1 MKSMT
6 PPRFAHWLLTQLHP
20 DETLE
25 EVEGDLG
32 ELYTYWYERSG
43 KIQATLWYLLNVVSV
58 LPPFVRRRKPKQ
70 SPYRQDVSSLQPT
83 MIRNYL
89 KIAWRNLTKNKV
101 YSVINIGGLAVGMAV
116 AMLIGLW
123 IYDELTFN
131 QYHQNYSRIAQ
142 VMRHEWFDGKKE
154 TGGQSS
160 PMPLGTELRAA
171 FGDEFDY
178 VVLSTKPV
186 NYIIASGDAKFNQ
199 SGRFMQAD
207 APELLTLRMVQGSRA
222 GLHDLNTILLA
233 ETLAKKL
240 FGDGN
245 PINRI
250 VTIDT
255 QVNVKVIGVY
265 EDLPISSDF
274 RETAYIAPF
283 RLYGS
288 LNSWVKDA
296 RDNWGDNSFPIYVQI
311 APNKTFEQVSARIKG
326 AMLPHLK
333 AEKAASKPE
342 VFLHPM
348 PNWHLFSTFENGLS
362 ITSEPMKYVLFYGV
376 IGLFV
381 LLLACINFTNL
392 STARSEKRA
401 KEVGIRKAVGSV
413 RAQLTSQFLSE
424 SVLVSMVAFG
434 ICLGLVQLALPWFN
448 RVADKQIVILW
459 ANPIFW
465 LVCIAFALFT
475 ALLSGS
481 YPAFYLS
488 SLQPVQTLKGLYS
501 SGSLSGWHSAVAS
514 RKVLVVFQFTIST
527 ALIIGTASV
536 YQQIQLAKNRP
547 VGYDRSGLLSF
558 PENGFLGKEDVIRN
572 ELLRTGVVAEV
583 AESAYPLTNEGSNNT
598 GFDWRG
604 KTPSMNDDFGTIR
617 ISGEYGKAVGW
628 QFVAGRDFSRKL
640 RSDSSGL
647 IINESAM
654 KAMGL
659 QQPIGEQVR
668 SEHWQKG
675 TYTILGVVK
684 DMVMASPFERVRPTI
699 FSIRGGKRWMLV
711 KIDAHVSLHA
721 ALPKLEA
728 AFKTIVPDVPFDYK
742 FADEEYALKFAVEER
757 IGKLAS
763 FFTILAIFISCL
775 GLFGLASFMAE
786 RRTKEIGIRKVLG
799 ASALTIWRLLSEEF
813 VLLVLTAFAIATP
826 TAYYFLSNWLQKYE
840 YHTHISWWVFAGSG
854 IGTLTITLLT
864 VSYQSIKA
872 ALVNPVKSLR
882 SE

>member
-1 MKSMT
+1 MNVSNG
-6 PPRFAHWLLTQLHP
+6 PPRFAHWLLTRLHP
-20 DETLE
+20 NDTLE
-25 EVEGDLG
+25 EVEGDLD
-32 ELYTYWYERSG
+32 ELYTYWHERAG
-43 KIQATLWYLLNVVSV
+43 RTQATLRYLLNVVSV
-58 LPPFVRRRKPKQ
+58 LPPFVRRRKRELYHQ
-70 SPYRQDVSSLQPT
+70 NASSLHPI

-89 KIAWRNLTKNKV
+89 KIAWRNLAKNKV
-101 YSVINIGGLAVGMAV
+101 YSAINIGGLAVGMAV

-131 QYHQNYSRIAQ
+131 QYHQNYSRVAQ
-142 VMRHEWFDGKKE
+142 VMRHEWFDGRKE

-160 PMPLGTELRAA
+160 PIPLGTELQTA
-171 FGDEFDY
+171 FGDEFSY

-199 SGRFMQAD
+199 SGRFMEAG

-222 GLHDLNTILLA
+222 GLHELNTILLT

-240 FGDGN
+240 FGDEN

-255 QVNVKVIGVY
+255 QVNVKVTGVY
-265 EDLPISSDF
+265 EDLPTNSEF
-274 RETAYIAPF
+274 RGTSYIAPF
-283 RLYGS
+283 DLYGS
-288 LNSWVKDA
+288 LNTWVKDA
-296 RDNWGDNSFPIYVQI
+296 RDNWGDKSFPIYVQI

-326 AMLPHLK
+326 VMLPHLK
-333 AEKAASKPE
+333 AENAASKPE

-348 PNWHLFSTFENGLS
+348 SNWHLFSAFENGANV
-362 ITSEPMKYVLFYGV
+362 TSEPMKYVLFYGV

-401 KEVGIRKAVGSV
+401 KEVGIRKAIGSV

-434 ICLGLVQLALPWFN
+434 LCLVLVQLALPWFN

-459 ANPIFW
+459 VNPIFW
-465 LVCIAFALFT
+465 LACITFTLFT
-475 ALLSGS
+475 ALLAGS

-488 SLQPVQTLKGLYS
+488 SLQPVKTLKGLYS
-501 SGSLSGWHSAVAS
+501 SGSPSGWHSAIAS
-514 RKVLVVFQFTIST
+514 RKILVVFQFTISI

-547 VGYDRSGLLSF
+547 VGYDRKGLLSF
-558 PENGFLGKEDVIRN
+558 PKNGFLGKENVLRD
-572 ELLRTGVVAEV
+572 ELLRTGVAAEV

-604 KTPSMNDDFGTIR
+604 KTPTMSDDFGTIR
-617 ISGEYGKAVGW
+617 ISAEYGKAVGW
-628 QFVAGRDFSRKL
+628 QFIAGRDFSRRF

-654 KAMGL
+654 KVMGI
-659 QQPIGEQVR
+659 QHAVGEQVR

-675 TYTILGVVK
+675 TFTILGVVK

-699 FSIRGGKRWMLV
+699 FSIQGTKRWMLV
-711 KIDAHVSLHA
+711 KINPQVSLHT

-728 AFKTIVPDVPFDYK
+728 TFKAVVPDVPFDYK
-742 FADEEYALKFAVEER
+742 FADEEYALKFTAEER

-763 FFTILAIFISCL
+763 FFASLAIFISCL

-786 RRTKEIGIRKVLG
+786 RRTKEIGVRKVLG
-799 ASALTIWRLLSEEF
+799 ASALTIWRLLSQEF
-813 VLLVLTAFAIATP
+813 VLLVLIAFAIATP

-840 YHTHISWWVFAGSG
+840 YHTNVSWWIFAMSG
-854 IGTLTITLLT
+854 MGTLIITLLT